1 MKERMIIYAD
11 EGKVLTN
18 GEIYG
23 TQIFLADTDVK
34 ENYWEITQEEYD
46 EIIAKENEEIQ
57 NG

>member
-11 EGKVLTN
+11 EG
-18 GEIYG
+18 
-23 TQIFLADTDVK
+23 
-34 ENYWEITQEEYD
+34 EEYD